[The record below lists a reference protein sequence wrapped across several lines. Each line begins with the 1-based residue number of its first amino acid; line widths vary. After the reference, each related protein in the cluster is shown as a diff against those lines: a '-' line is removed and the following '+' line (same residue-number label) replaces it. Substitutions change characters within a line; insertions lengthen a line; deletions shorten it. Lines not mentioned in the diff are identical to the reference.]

1 MISIKQ
7 NYFKIILLSLL
18 FYSVGLSLYSF
29 VREYQNR
36 NEILKTNQ
44 SLELQLENISA
55 KNKILIEE
63 IAKKVAEISKIEDSY
78 DTEKN
83 VKFKLERIFK
93 RLSFQQKITL
103 ISLNKLC
110 IDHYIIVAKVDSNH
124 QEVIES
130 FTEILSHLGTVKQS
144 DKHKNILYID
154 YIMEKNKGKNN
165 G

>member
-1 MISIKQ
+1 LYI
-7 NYFKIILLSLL
+7 
-18 FYSVGLSLYSF
+18 VGLSLYSF

-44 SLELQLENISA
+44 LLELQLENISA
-55 KNKILIEE
+55 KNKILIEK
-63 IAKKVAEISKIEDSY
+63 IAKKVDEISKLEESY

-83 VKFKLERIFK
+83 VTLKLERIFK
-93 RLSFQQKITL
+93 RLSLEYKLTL

-110 IDHYIIVAKVDSNH
+110 IDHYIIVAKVDSNN

-130 FTEILSHLGTVKQS
+130 FTKILSHLGRVKQS
-144 DKHKNILYID
+144 DKDKKILYID

>member
-7 NYFKIILLSLL
+7 NHFKIILLSFLL
-18 FYSVGLSLYSF
+18 YIVGLSLYSF
-29 VREYQNR
+29 LREYQNR

-44 SLELQLENISA
+44 LLELQLENISG
-55 KNKILIEE
+55 KNKILIEK
-63 IAKKVAEISKIEDSY
+63 IAKKADEISKLEESY

-83 VKFKLERIFK
+83 VTLKLERIFK
-93 RLSFQQKITL
+93 RLSLEYKLTL

-110 IDHYIIVAKVDSNH
+110 IDHYIIVAKVDSNN
-124 QEVIES
+124 QEIIES
-130 FTEILSHLGTVKQS
+130 FRNILSHLGRVKQS
-144 DKHKNILYID
+144 DKNKNILYID